1 MQSTFQLAMLIP
13 TTIVVVVWIILAMK
27 YEEKYKDI
35 TSSIDPKEYVLS
47 ELFYVGFQLME
58 MFHFNTVR
66 LVWDIE
72 GDVQLDMFAL
82 KMTARNELTSLLNLG
97 QKYINEMNYEAAIAT
112 FDQAIAIDPKCEQA
126 YLRKADAQCKLEMY
140 DQAILTLQAG
150 KYYVENSSNLTN
162 KQSEITMMQIRENKK
177 NTVVE
182 EVIETESIDAPLV
195 LNYKKIVRY
204 SNTDETEIQLEV
216 VGEGYKNTRFG
227 WNSSNEECFT
237 VSRDG
242 LVTLTG
248 IEGWGTITVTNG
260 KDSAWCEISVV
271 SPDSQDIETEEVCI
285 RYDEEDRYYAVGLEE
300 MDENEL
306 NGKLQYIDYIY
317 YSGEFTI
324 PEQLSFKNK
333 DFKINKISASAF
345 RNCEELISV
354 VIPSTVE
361 CIETEETYSYFI
373 KEIEGNRNPFRDC
386 ASLKEINVD
395 SDNEYYKSIEGVL
408 YTKDGKVLLSYP
420 ADKKENIY
428 ILPKEVEEIYV
439 EAFSSNDNLEAIYVE
454 EGNNRYKSV
463 DGVLVDTL
471 EHKLLAYPS
480 GNKSDTYEIPKE
492 IESIGYKAFY
502 GSSLKK
508 IECSEKVTVIEDDA
522 FSSCKNLEEIMG
534 MKNVEYISEY
544 LFRDCPN
551 LKKVEGGIGTKRL
564 YIGLDTVRY
573 LNKKNNVVVLGME
586 DMENL
591 EEISITTSAVPDMQ
605 VLTSL
610 GRLDEL
616 EIYEDTQSIDFES
629 IGKMANLNSL
639 HIAYIEKL
647 EDFSWLNGMENLR
660 RFEVNVHRFNVDDL
674 SPLQKLINLSSIK
687 ISYDFINGSASNF
700 SEKVMDQINELEV
713 VKPSFIIE
721 KGF

>member
-1 MQSTFQLAMLIP
+1 MDNMTQKKKIGVVFIAILVILIG
-13 TTIVVVVWIILAMK
+13 IK
-27 YEEKYKDI
+27 
-35 TSSIDPKEYVLS
+35 
-47 ELFYVGFQLME
+47 
-58 MFHFNTVR
+58 
-66 LVWDIE
+66 
-72 GDVQLDMFAL
+72 AL
-82 KMTARNELTSLLNLG
+82 NPGEDELTSLLNLG

-162 KQSEITMMQIRENKK
+162 KQSEINMMQIRENKK
-177 NTVVE
+177 NSVVE

-216 VGEGYKNTRFG
+216 VGEGYKNTRFE

-248 IEGWGTITVTNG
+248 IEGWGTITVTSG

-285 RYDEEDRYYAVGLEE
+285 RFDEEDRYYAVDLEE

-317 YSGEFTI
+317 YSGEFAI
-324 PEQLSFKNK
+324 PEQLSFKDI

-345 RNCEELISV
+345 RNCEDLISV
-354 VIPSTVE
+354 MIPSTVE
-361 CIETEETYSYFI
+361 CIENEEIYSYFI
-373 KEIEGNRNPFRDC
+373 KEIEGDRNPFRDC
-386 ASLKEINVD
+386 VSLKEINVD

-454 EGNNRYKSV
+454 EGNTRYKSV

-471 EHKLLAYPS
+471 ENKLLAYPS
-480 GNKSDTYEIPKE
+480 GNKSDTYEIPEE

-508 IECSEKVTVIEDDA
+508 IECSEKATVIEDDA

-573 LNKKNNVVVLGME
+573 LNEKNNVVVLGME

-591 EEISITTSAVPDMQ
+591 EEISITTSAVPNMQ

-610 GRLDEL
+610 VCLDEL
-616 EIYEDTQSIDFES
+616 EIYDDTQSIDFES

-639 HIAYIEKL
+639 RIAYIEKL

-687 ISYDFINGSASNF
+687 IRYDFINGSALNF